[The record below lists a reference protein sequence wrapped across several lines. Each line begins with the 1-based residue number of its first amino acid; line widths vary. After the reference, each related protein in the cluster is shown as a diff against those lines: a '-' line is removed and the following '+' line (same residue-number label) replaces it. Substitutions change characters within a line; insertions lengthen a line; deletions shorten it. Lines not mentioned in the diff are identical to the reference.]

1 MVPKTAMSGCSPAIR
16 HAASG
21 TTIPA
26 VDAATSGYRRR
37 VPSLSSLPVFIL
49 ASIALLVIPGPAV
62 LFIVARSGAQGRRA
76 GLVSVLGVHT
86 ASIVHVCAAVAGLS
100 AVVVASAIAFT
111 AVKFV
116 GGVYL
121 IYLGVKA
128 MRGARR
134 ITGAAAPIIRPEKR
148 LFAEAFVVSLLN
160 PKVALFFLAFLPQ
173 FVERGHGAI
182 WSQTLVL
189 GVVYIALGLCSD
201 SIYALIGARLGSWLG
216 DRAQRLR
223 ASRYA
228 EGGILVGLGVLT
240 LALPHRQTRK

>member
-1 MVPKTAMSGCSPAIR
+1 MVVTTVPMVPKTAMSGCIPSVRQAV
-16 HAASG
+16 SG
-21 TTIPA
+21 ATIPA
-26 VDAATSGYRRR
+26 VDAPMAGYRRR

-62 LFIVARSGAQGRRA
+62 VFIVARSGAQGRRA

-86 ASIVHVCAAVAGLS
+86 ASIVHVSAAVAGLS

-128 MRGARR
+128 IRGAGR
-134 ITGAAAPIIRPEKR
+134 ITTAAAPIMRPEKR

-173 FVERGHGAI
+173 FVERATVRSGHRRSC
-182 WSQTLVL
+182 WVSCT
-189 GVVYIALGLCSD
+189 S
-201 SIYALIGARLGSWLG
+201 SSAR
-216 DRAQRLR
+216 APT
-223 ASRYA
+223 AC
-228 EGGILVGLGVLT
+228 
-240 LALPHRQTRK
+240 TR